1 MFPKTIDNTYEGRN
15 IVLWLFALI
24 IIVTIGRSLVHIF
37 ATDVGAHSIDTIPLD
52 SHTQAGAVTVVLIF
66 SLWGLSQLLMGIVY
80 AFMLWQYRSLIP
92 FMYLLLFIEYAGRT
106 LLGLWKPIVLAGT
119 APGAVGNYLMVP
131 LALGMTFLSQ
141 GNPTKPEG

>member
-1 MFPKTIDNTYEGRN
+1 MFPEVINNNFNGKKIALWVFGLITIM
-15 IVLWLFALI
+15 
-24 IIVTIGRSLVHIF
+24 TIGRSLVHIF
-37 ATDVGAHSIDTIPLD
+37 AQDSGAQSIATIPLD
-52 SHTQAGAVTVVLIF
+52 SYTRAGADTVVLIF

-80 AFMLWQYRSLIP
+80 TVVLWLYRSLIP
-92 FMYLLLFIEYAGRT
+92 FMYLLLFIEYAGRI

-141 GNPTKPEG
+141 GNSHQA